1 MPLCSSIYVAKSLTQ
16 GGGTGCCAGKG
27 VYVRALNSQNE
38 SSSEVISLVTAAG
51 KVIYTSASSAGV
63 FGYLPEEMVGLDSF
77 DFIHPADRDHS
88 HRALNAVLARPPG
101 PSHITARVRRKDGEF
116 CWVEST
122 ISNFLDEPRIGAI
135 VVNSHVTSHEIDAG
149 EAVRNQGRRQSGELV
164 RSNARLE
171 DFAYAVAHDL
181 REPLRTISM
190 FTELLVEEADLDA
203 RGKMQ
208 AQFIVDGVARMSALF
223 EGLHAFAVRGFDDP
237 PRPFE
242 LSHAVAEVL
251 QNLGHAIKTSDVTV
265 TMDPLPVVLGNEQH
279 LVRVFQNLI
288 VNAIKY
294 RSAAPVQIHITAERL
309 GSEWIIKVRDNGVG
323 IPPEHHER
331 IFGLFNRLHGPETPG
346 AGIGL
351 AICRKIIDAMGG
363 AIWMEPAPGSGS
375 IFCFTIAEMPLPI
388 PAVAAVNG
396 VAKVLV
402 QFGGIRQTADSK

>member
-1 MPLCSSIYVAKSLTQ
+1 MQS
-16 GGGTGCCAGKG
+16 
-27 VYVRALNSQNE
+27 LNSLRE
-38 SSSEVISLVTAAG
+38 KSSEVISLVTAAG
-51 KVIYTSASSAGV
+51 KVIYTSASSATV
-63 FGYLPEEMVGLDSF
+63 FGYLPEEMVGLDAF
-77 DFIHPADRDHS
+77 DLIHPADRNHS
-88 HRALNAVLARPPG
+88 RRALGAVLARPPG
-101 PSHITARVRRKDGEF
+101 PRHVRVRVRRKDGEY

-122 ISNFLDEPRIGAI
+122 ISNLLDEPRIGAV
-135 VVNSHVTSHEIDAG
+135 VVNSRVDCREVGAG
-149 EAVRNQGRRQSGELV
+149 KAARKHGRRQSDELV

-237 PRPFE
+237 PQPFE
-242 LSHAVAEVL
+242 LGHAVAEVL
-251 QNLGHAIKTSDVTV
+251 QNLGHAIKTSGVTV

-279 LVRVFQNLI
+279 LIRVFQNLI

-294 RSAAPVQIHITAERL
+294 RSAAPVEIHVTAERL
-309 GSEWIIKVRDNGVG
+309 GTEWIIKVRDNGIG

-331 IFGLFNRLHGPETPG
+331 VFGLFNRLHGPETPG

-363 AIWMEPAPGSGS
+363 AIWVEPAPGSGS
-375 IFCFTIAEMPLPI
+375 IFCFTIAEIPL
-388 PAVAAVNG
+388 AAVNG
-396 VAKVLV
+396 AGDSSAMPGRIPARSIDAQPTRVLA
-402 QFGGIRQTADSK
+402 QHGGSRRAAGSK